1 MSDHAPVPGDPGTLS
16 VGRRAS
22 GGERFKRFAI
32 RYGFLIVMGLLM
44 VFFGLV
50 QPVFWRPAN
59 LFSILLGATIYGILA
74 LGVTFP
80 LVIDGLDL
88 SIGSVA
94 ALSVMISAYMMVVM
108 EINGI
113 VTIVVVLLLGATVGL
128 VNGLL
133 IVRVKI
139 PDLLATL
146 GMMFLVQGLQLIP
159 SGGRSIG
166 RGAVLQNGITARGQF
181 AEYFLY
187 LGQGRIFGIVPTA
200 VLIMLAVAILVFI
213 TLSLTRWGRVFY
225 AIGSNAEAARLVGA
239 PVDTYRIA
247 AYVISGTIAA
257 LGGIVL
263 AARVGRGDVQSG
275 GTLLLDSIGSAL
287 IGFAV
292 LGVRRPNPFGTI
304 VGAVFI
310 SMLLN
315 GLTMLNM
322 PYYVQDFVKGV
333 VLVSALAFT
342 FGLSKTKV

>member
-1 MSDHAPVPGDPGTLS
+1 MSENISSRPVPEEQE
-16 VGRRAS
+16 GRRTRSAF
-22 GGERFKRFAI
+22 ERFKRFAI
-32 RYGFLIVMGLLM
+32 RYGFLIVMAAL
-44 VFFGLV
+44 FIYFGLANR
-50 QPVFWRPAN
+50 VFWNPAN
-59 LFSILLGATIYGILA
+59 LFSILLGATVYGILA

-94 ALSVMISAYMMVVM
+94 ALGVMISAYMMVVL
-108 EINGI
+108 EFGGIITI
-113 VTIVVVLLLGATVGL
+113 VTVLLLGALIGFI
-128 VNGLL
+128 NGVL

-166 RGAVLQNGITARGQF
+166 RGAVLSGGVTAQGQF
-181 AEYFLY
+181 ADYFLF
-187 LGQGRIFGIVPTA
+187 LGQGRILSIVPTA
-200 VLIMLAVAILVFI
+200 VTIMVVVAILVFI

-239 PVDTYRIA
+239 KVDTYRLM
-247 AYVISGTIAA
+247 AYVISGTVAA

-275 GTLLLDSIGSAL
+275 GTLLLDAIGSAL

-292 LGVRRPNPFGTI
+292 LGVRKPNPFGTI
-304 VGAVFI
+304 VGAIFI

-315 GLTMLNM
+315 GLTMQNM
-322 PYYVQDFVKGV
+322 PYFVQDFVKGV
-333 VLVSALAFT
+333 VLVAALAFT
-342 FGLSKTKV
+342 FGLSKQKT

>member
-1 MSDHAPVPGDPGTLS
+1 MSSQIHPGT
-16 VGRRAS
+16 VADRRAVDRT
-22 GGERFKRFAI
+22 ERLKRFSI
-32 RYGFLIVMGLLM
+32 RYGFLIVMAALF
-44 VFFGLV
+44 VIFGII
-50 QPVFWRPAN
+50 QPVFWRPGN
-59 LFSILLGATIYGILA
+59 LFSILLGVTVYGILA

-94 ALSVMISAYMMVVM
+94 ALSVMISAYMMVVL
-108 EINGI
+108 ETSGLAAIIACLSLGAFIGLINGI
-113 VTIVVVLLLGATVGL
+113 
-128 VNGLL
+128 L

-166 RGAVLQNGITARGQF
+166 RGAVLAGGVTARGEF
-181 AEYFLY
+181 ADYFLF
-187 LGQGRIFGIVPTA
+187 LGQGRILGIVPTA
-200 VLIMLAVAILVFI
+200 VAIMLVVAVLVFVV
-213 TLSLTRWGRVFY
+213 LSLTRWGRIFY

-239 PVDTYRIA
+239 KVDTYRIM

-275 GTLLLDSIGSAL
+275 GTLLLDAVGSAL

-292 LGVRRPNPFGTI
+292 LGVRKPNPFGTI
-304 VGAVFI
+304 VGAIFI
-310 SMLLN
+310 GMLLN

-322 PYYVQDFVKGV
+322 PYFVQDFIKGV
-333 VLVSALAFT
+333 VLVAALAFT
-342 FGLSKTKV
+342 FGLSKTKT

>member
-1 MSDHAPVPGDPGTLS
+1 MKSSVQHAAGD
-16 VGRRAS
+16 RA
-22 GGERFKRFAI
+22 ETYKRFAI
-32 RYGFLIVMGLLM
+32 RYGFLIVMAVLM
-44 VFFGLV
+44 VVFGSV
-50 QPVFWRPAN
+50 NPVFWNPAN
-59 LFSILLGATIYGILA
+59 LFSILLGATVYGILA

-94 ALSVMISAYMMVVM
+94 ALSVMISAYLMVVL
-108 EINGI
+108 EVNGVVTILVALFLGALIGAING
-113 VTIVVVLLLGATVGL
+113 V
-128 VNGLL
+128 L

-159 SGGRSIG
+159 SGGRSLG
-166 RGAVLQNGITARGQF
+166 RGAVLAGGVTARGEF
-181 AEYFLY
+181 AGYVLF
-187 LGQGRIFGIVPTA
+187 LGQGRIFGIVP
-200 VLIMLAVAILVFI
+200 MAVAIMVVVALLVFVV
-213 TLSLTRWGRVFY
+213 LSLTRWGRIFY

-239 PVDTYRIA
+239 RVDRYRLS
-247 AYVISGTIAA
+247 AYIVSGTIAA

-292 LGVRRPNPFGTI
+292 LGVRKPNPFGTV

-315 GLTMLNM
+315 GLTMMNM
-322 PYYVQDFVKGV
+322 PYYVQDFVKGT
-333 VLVSALAFT
+333 VLVAALAFT
-342 FGLSKTKV
+342 FGLSKAKA